1 MRWRHKH
8 LTLSVALF
16 RVSLDKIK
24 PNQRKRDNK
33 MKLKKLAS
41 NMTELTLSNGD
52 TVLYSYDTPVAGWD
66 ETGAYRTNKFFS
78 QTTTKH
84 INKYLGGKDIGRQVS
99 HELLDARLG

>member
-1 MRWRHKH
+1 MAKH
-8 LTLSVALF
+8 LTLAVTLSKVL
-16 RVSLDKIK
+16 LHKINATK
-24 PNQRKRDNK
+24 TERDNK

>member
-1 MRWRHKH
+1 M
-8 LTLSVALF
+8 TLSVAFF

-24 PNQRKRDNK
+24 PNQTKERDNK

-66 ETGAYRTNKFFS
+66 EVGAYRTNKFFS
-78 QTTTKH
+78 QTTTNH

>member
-1 MRWRHKH
+1 
-8 LTLSVALF
+8 
-16 RVSLDKIK
+16 
-24 PNQRKRDNK
+24 

-66 ETGAYRTNKFFS
+66 EVGAYRTNKFFS

-99 HELLDARLG
+99 HELLGFNVACLTLD

>member
-1 MRWRHKH
+1 
-8 LTLSVALF
+8 
-16 RVSLDKIK
+16 
-24 PNQRKRDNK
+24 

-41 NMTELTLSNGD
+41 NMIELTLGNGD

-66 ETGAYRTNKFFS
+66 EEGAYRTNKFFS

-84 INKYLGGKDIGRQVS
+84 INKYLGGKDIGRPVS